1 MVRFQFIVRRKSD
14 DDKLEID
21 LRFSELYYVVQEIYP
36 GGLVAKKNDVLTAHA
51 VYYRLQVGDEIHI
64 VNGKTMKQN
73 GTFEMKQEM
82 AKAKILHIE
91 VRRDD
96 TNASIARVSVAAQR
110 CHVDSQAPSLYELI
124 IFGGTFI
131 VVEDYN
137 PVVEPQEGYL
147 YLRKMQRVFVAACT
161 LQEGAS
167 NSRHEHYVYGY
178 VERSRTGG
186 SKTPGWFPAHI
197 LVRDTMS

>member
-1 MVRFQFIVRRKSD
+1 MVRFQFIVRRKD
-14 DDKLEID
+14 DDEELKIGVH
-21 LRFSELYYVVQEIYP
+21 FSELRCVVGEIKP
-36 GGLVAKKNDVLTAHA
+36 GGLVAKKNDVLTAHG
-51 VYYRLQVGDEIHI
+51 VHYRLQVGDEIHR

-73 GTFEMKQEM
+73 GELEMKQEI
-82 AKAKILHIE
+82 ANAKILHIE
-91 VRRDD
+91 VRRDV
-96 TNASIARVSVAAQR
+96 TNASIARVSVEAQR

-147 YLRKMQRVFVAACT
+147 YLREMQRVFVAACT

-186 SKTPGWFPAHI
+186 STTPGWFPAHI